1 MQCEKCAN
9 SYRSKH
15 DRMLECDV
23 LSCTNGSEFMPIDI
37 PVSWIREQIA
47 KNPGRHASSWNYL
60 LEIWSKHVLYGD
72 QTGEKK
78 TEDKYIRMHQDMTA
92 AQKFWRNE

>member
-15 DRMLECDV
+15 DGMLECDV
-23 LSCTNGSEFMPIDI
+23 LSCTNGREFMPIDI
-37 PVSWIREQIA
+37 PVNWIREQIA
-47 KNPGRHASSWNYL
+47 KNPGRHASSWSYL
-60 LEIWSKHVLYGD
+60 LDLWNGFVLYGD

-78 TEDKYIRMHQDMTA
+78 TEDEYIRMHQDITA